1 MEILVKK
8 YGGSIEI
15 GELTIQE
22 SKFTR
27 LLPAGIF
34 ARWFTLS

>member
-1 MEILVKK
+1 LGDLFKGMK
-8 YGGSIEI
+8 GTTEI

-22 SKFTR
+22 ENSTR

-34 ARWFTLS
+34 ARWSL